1 VKIRLVDILVGLGKS
16 IVSAA
21 PNIVLSILLIIVGLI
36 VAKILEVALRTI
48 LVRAQFQRL
57 TEKAGVAKLLRRMG
71 IREQWHVFL
80 PRIASSLII
89 LLSVKT
95 ASDVLGW
102 IAVSNAI
109 GAIFGYLPNVTAAL
123 LLLILGTTVGQFAGR
138 MLERAAESA
147 GIEFAPALGKLIS
160 AFIIF
165 IVAMMALAQLK
176 IDTGMI
182 RIVSTVILGTGALAF
197 GLAFGLGTR
206 EIVRNIVTGFYAR
219 KFLAIGKVLDVGSQ
233 KGVLTAIT
241 PTHSILT
248 WEGRDIVVPNSAFL
262 EQTTVQ

>member
-1 VKIRLVDILVGLGKS
+1 
-16 IVSAA
+16 
-21 PNIVLSILLIIVGLI
+21 
-36 VAKILEVALRTI
+36 
-48 LVRAQFQRL
+48 
-57 TEKAGVAKLLRRMG
+57 
-71 IREQWHVFL
+71 
-80 PRIASSLII
+80 
-89 LLSVKT
+89 
-95 ASDVLGW
+95 
-102 IAVSNAI
+102 
-109 GAIFGYLPNVTAAL
+109 
-123 LLLILGTTVGQFAGR
+123 
-138 MLERAAESA
+138 
-147 GIEFAPALGKLIS
+147 LGKLIS